1 MPSAVVLRVPLRF
14 TMNDVNEMW
23 GGVNGLAL
31 LRPTEWKEMVRGF
44 IFQDIVDDILDD
56 INTGQWNGDLASYR
70 AEIERAITDY
80 RFERRTIL
88 EAMRIQRRDIRRILK
103 AQQKAQQE
111 EEYLDYQIEVLS
123 NSDGDSMD
131 D

>member
-14 TMNDVNEMW
+14 TMNDVNEML

>member
-14 TMNDVNEMW
+14 TMNDVNEML

-31 LRPTEWKEMVRGF
+31 LRPTEWKDMVRGF